1 MTAHWTKKNCLLGV
15 VLYIISSSLSHLI
28 SKTLHQKLYFLKCFF
43 STEQQ
48 HSFGEKSIKIS
59 QGVQKNFPL
68 FLALF
73 NIFVTD
79 MGKRDGLDNK
89 HIVDD
94 KLYSTNHLNSTK
106 VSWYFQKILSLAQVV
121 KYSTYLHISS
131 KNDRNDIVNCDN
143 CPPTFNKNNHQV
155 P

>member
-1 MTAHWTKKNCLLGV
+1 VLFYTSSPALYHISFQKHSIKN
-15 VLYIISSSLSHLI
+15 YIFWSAFLARSNNTHLV
-28 SKTLHQKLYFLKCFF
+28 KNL
-43 STEQQ
+43 
-48 HSFGEKSIKIS
+48 KIS
-59 QGVQKNFPL
+59 QGVQKKLKQFPL